1 LWHPEIN
8 KGFPDNREMAEH
20 LPRHLLI
27 PFAGRGSP
35 ACRAALPALRLPN
48 LETLLLRLT
57 LADTDT
63 QDEST
68 RSPPHERALAQA
80 LGIAAADGCIPWA
93 AFEARQLGIAA
104 QDDTEGWGVV
114 TLCNW
119 QVGIDDV
126 ALGDPSAIEID
137 AAESA
142 ALLAV
147 ARPFFEED
155 GIALHPSPVPGRWL
169 ARARIFDGLA
179 TASIDR
185 AVGYPISQWSPL
197 ADAARSLRRLQNE
210 MQMLLYTERV
220 NDDRAARGVPP
231 INSFWLSGTGALK
244 AAPSVTGPAPEVSDA
259 LRVASLRDDGAGWAA
274 AWQALDAGPVASLLA
289 DYTRGADVA
298 LTLCG
303 DRAAQR
309 YTVQP
314 RGLARWARSLFERK
328 RAAAVLESL

>member
-1 LWHPEIN
+1 
-8 KGFPDNREMAEH
+8 MAEH
-20 LPRHLLI
+20 PPRHLLI

-35 ACRAALPALRLPN
+35 ACRAALPTLRLPN
-48 LETLLLRLT
+48 LEALLARLT

-68 RSPPHERALAQA
+68 RSPPHERALARA
-80 LGIAAADGCIPWA
+80 LGIPAADGCIPWA
-93 AFEARQLGIAA
+93 ALEARQAGIAA
-104 QDDTEGWGVV
+104 ADDHEGWGLVA
-114 TLCNW
+114 LCHW

-126 ALGDPSAIEID
+126 VLGDPSAIEID

-142 ALLAV
+142 ALLAA

-185 AVGYPISQWSPL
+185 AVGCPISQWSPL
-197 ADAARSLRRLQNE
+197 GDSTQPLRRLQNE
-210 MQMLLYTERV
+210 MQMLLYTQRV

-244 AAPSVTGPAPEVSDA
+244 ENATPAPPAPTVSDA
-259 LRVASLRDDGAGWAA
+259 LRVAALRDDGVGWAE
-274 AWQALDAGPVASLLA
+274 AWQALDAEAVAALLA
-289 DYTRGADVA
+289 DCTRGTEVT

-303 DRAAQR
+303 DRGAQR
-309 YTVQP
+309 YTGQQ
-314 RGLARWARSLFERK
+314 RGLARWAKSFFDRT
-328 RAAAVLESL
+328 RAASVLDLL

>member
-1 LWHPEIN
+1 
-8 KGFPDNREMAEH
+8 MAEH
-20 LPRHLLI
+20 PPRHLLI

-35 ACRAALPALRLPN
+35 ACRAALSALKLPN
-48 LETLLLRLT
+48 LESLLSRLS

-68 RSPPHERALAQA
+68 RSPPHERALAKA
-80 LGIAAADGCIPWA
+80 LGISATDGCIPWA
-93 AFEARQLGIAA
+93 ALEARHTGLAA
-104 QDDTEGWGVV
+104 SGDTEGWGVV

-126 ALGDPSAIEID
+126 ALGDPAAIEID
-137 AAESA
+137 ANESA
-142 ALLAV
+142 ALLEV

-155 GIALHPSPVPGRWL
+155 GIALHASPTPGRWL

-185 AVGYPISQWSPL
+185 AVGWPISQWSPL
-197 ADAARSLRRLQNE
+197 GDSARSLRRLQNE
-210 MQMLLYTERV
+210 MQMLLYTQRV

-244 AAPSVTGPAPEVSDA
+244 GVVTPAAPAPTVSDA
-259 LRVASLRDDGAGWAA
+259 LRVAALRDDGVGWAE
-274 AWQALDAGPVASLLA
+274 AWQALDAGEIASLLA

-309 YTVQP
+309 YTVQQ
-314 RGLARWARSLFERK
+314 RGLARWAKSLFDRT

>member
-1 LWHPEIN
+1 
-8 KGFPDNREMAEH
+8 MAEP

-35 ACRAALPALRLPN
+35 ACRAALATLRLPN

-63 QDEST
+63 QDDST
-68 RSPPHERALAQA
+68 RSPPHERALARA
-80 LGIAAADGCIPWA
+80 LGLPPAADGCIPWA
-93 AFEARQLGIAA
+93 ALEARQSGLAA
-104 QDDTEGWGVV
+104 PGDREAWGLV

-137 AAESA
+137 ADESM

-147 ARPFFEED
+147 AQPFFEED
-155 GIALHPSPVPGRWL
+155 GIALHPSGTPGRWL
-169 ARARIFDGLA
+169 ARAPIFDGLA

-197 ADAARSLRRLQNE
+197 GDASRPLRRLQNE
-210 MQMLLYTERV
+210 MQMLLYTQRV
-220 NDDRAARGVPP
+220 NDERAARGVPP
-231 INSFWLSGTGALK
+231 LNSFWLSGTGALTQD
-244 AAPSVTGPAPEVSDA
+244 AAPAGPAPEVTDA
-259 LRVASLRDDGAGWAA
+259 LRVAALRDDGAAWAA
-274 AWQALDAGPVASLLA
+274 AWQALDADAIASLLS

-309 YTVQP
+309 YTVQQ
-314 RGLARWARSLFERK
+314 RGLARWAKSLFDRT
-328 RAAAVLESL
+328 RAASVLEAL

>member
-1 LWHPEIN
+1 
-8 KGFPDNREMAEH
+8 MAEH
-20 LPRHLLI
+20 PPRHLLI

-48 LETLLLRLT
+48 LEALLARLT

-80 LGIAAADGCIPWA
+80 LGISAADGCIPWA
-93 AFEARQLGIAA
+93 ALEARQTGLAA
-104 QDDTEGWGVV
+104 PGDDEAWGLV

-137 AAESA
+137 AAEST

-147 ARPFFEED
+147 ADPFFEED
-155 GIALHPSPVPGRWL
+155 GIALYPSDTPGRWL
-169 ARARIFDGLA
+169 ARAPIFDGLA

-185 AVGYPISQWSPL
+185 AVGCPISQWSPL
-197 ADAARSLRRLQNE
+197 GDSARPLRRLQNE
-210 MQMLLYTERV
+210 MQMLLYTQRV

-231 INSFWLSGTGALK
+231 INSFWLSGTGTLK
-244 AAPSVTGPAPEVSDA
+244 NDTSIPPPPAVNDA
-259 LRVASLRDDGAGWAA
+259 LRVPALRDDGAGWAE
-274 AWQALDAGPVASLLA
+274 AWQALDAGAIASLLA
-289 DYTRGADVA
+289 DYTRGAEVT

-309 YTVQP
+309 YTVQQ
-314 RGLARWARSLFERK
+314 RGLARWAKSLFEKTRG
-328 RAAAVLESL
+328 AGVLESL

>member
-1 LWHPEIN
+1 
-8 KGFPDNREMAEH
+8 MAET

-35 ACRAALPALRLPN
+35 ACRAALLTLRLPN
-48 LETLLLRLT
+48 LETLLLRLS

-80 LGIAAADGCIPWA
+80 LGISAADGCIPWA
-93 AFEARQLGIAA
+93 ALEARKTGLAA
-104 QDDTEGWGVV
+104 PDDHEAWGLV

-137 AAESA
+137 AAESM

-147 ARPFFEED
+147 AQPFFEED
-155 GIALHPSPVPGRWL
+155 GIRLYPSDTPGRWL
-169 ARARIFDGLA
+169 ARAPIFDGLA

-185 AVGYPISQWSPL
+185 AVGCPISQWSPL
-197 ADAARSLRRLQNE
+197 GDSSRPLRRLQNE
-210 MQMLLYTERV
+210 MQMLLYTQRV

-231 INSFWLSGTGALK
+231 INSFWLSGTGVLK
-244 AAPSVTGPAPEVSDA
+244 KEPTRPVATPEVSDA
-259 LRVASLRDDGAGWAA
+259 LRIAALRDDGAAWAA
-274 AWQALDAGPVASLLA
+274 AWQALDAGAIADLLT

-309 YTVQP
+309 YTVQQ
-314 RGLARWARSLFERK
+314 RGLARWAKSLFDRT
-328 RAAAVLESL
+328 RASSVLEAL

>member
-1 LWHPEIN
+1 
-8 KGFPDNREMAEH
+8 M
-20 LPRHLLI
+20 LI

-35 ACRAALPALRLPN
+35 ACRAALPALKLPN
-48 LETLLLRLT
+48 LESLLSRLA
-57 LADTDT
+57 LADTDS

-68 RSPPHERALAQA
+68 RSPPHERALAKA
-80 LGIAAADGCIPWA
+80 LGISAADGCIPWA
-93 AFEARQLGIAA
+93 ALEARQTGLATP
-104 QDDTEGWGVV
+104 DDTEGWGVV

-126 ALGDPSAIEID
+126 ALGDPAAIEID

-142 ALLAV
+142 ALLEV

-155 GIALHPSPVPGRWL
+155 GIALHASPTPGRWL

-197 ADAARSLRRLQNE
+197 GDSARPLRRLQNE
-210 MQMLLYTERV
+210 MQMLLYTQRV

-244 AAPSVTGPAPEVSDA
+244 GTTPTASAPTVSEA
-259 LRVASLRDDGAGWAA
+259 LRVTALRDDGTGWAEA
-274 AWQALDAGPVASLLA
+274 LQALDAGEIASLLA

-303 DRAAQR
+303 DRGAQR
-309 YTVQP
+309 YTVQQ
-314 RGLARWARSLFERK
+314 RGLTRWAKSLFDRT
-328 RAAAVLESL
+328 RAASVLEAL

>member
-1 LWHPEIN
+1 
-8 KGFPDNREMAEH
+8 MAET

-35 ACRAALPALRLPN
+35 ACRAALPALRLPH
-48 LETLLLRLT
+48 LETLLQRLT

-63 QDEST
+63 QDDST
-68 RSPPHERALAQA
+68 RSPPHERALARA
-80 LGIAAADGCIPWA
+80 LGIPAADGCIPWA
-93 AFEARQLGIAA
+93 AFEARQLGIATP
-104 QDDTEGWGVV
+104 DDAEGWGLV

-155 GIALHPSPVPGRWL
+155 GIALHASPVPGRWL

-244 AAPSVTGPAPEVSDA
+244 ETPSPTGPAPEVSDA
-259 LRVASLRDDGAGWAA
+259 LRVASLRDDGAGWAQ
-274 AWQALDAGPVASLLA
+274 AWQALDAGPIAALLA
-289 DYTRGADVA
+289 DCTRGADVA

-309 YTVQP
+309 YTLQP
-314 RGLARWARSLFERK
+314 RGLARWARSLFDRK
-328 RAAAVLESL
+328 RASVVLEAL

>member
-1 LWHPEIN
+1 
-8 KGFPDNREMAEH
+8 MAEP

-35 ACRAALPALRLPN
+35 ACRAALATLRLPN

-63 QDEST
+63 QDDST
-68 RSPPHERALAQA
+68 RSPPHERALARA
-80 LGIAAADGCIPWA
+80 LGLPAAADGCIPWA
-93 AFEARQLGIAA
+93 ALEARQSGLARPGDREA
-104 QDDTEGWGVV
+104 WGVV

-137 AAESA
+137 ADEST

-147 ARPFFEED
+147 AQPFFEED
-155 GIALHPSPVPGRWL
+155 GIALHPSGTPGRWL
-169 ARARIFDGLA
+169 ARAPIFDGLS

-197 ADAARSLRRLQNE
+197 GDASRPLRRLQNE
-210 MQMLLYTERV
+210 MQMLLYTQRV
-220 NDDRAARGVPP
+220 NDERTARGVPP
-231 INSFWLSGTGALK
+231 INSFWLSGTGALTQDV
-244 AAPSVTGPAPEVSDA
+244 APAGPAPEVSDA
-259 LRVASLRDDGAGWAA
+259 LRVAALRDDGAGWAA
-274 AWQALDAGPVASLLA
+274 AWQALDAGAIASLLS

-309 YTVQP
+309 YTVQQ
-314 RGLARWARSLFERK
+314 RGLARWAKSLFDRT
-328 RAAAVLESL
+328 RAASVLEAL

>member
-1 LWHPEIN
+1 
-8 KGFPDNREMAEH
+8 MAEP

-35 ACRAALPALRLPN
+35 ACRAALSTLRLPN

-63 QDEST
+63 QDDST
-68 RSPPHERALAQA
+68 RSPPHERAIARA
-80 LGIAAADGCIPWA
+80 LGLSGADGCIPWA
-93 AFEARQLGIAA
+93 ALEARQTGVATA
-104 QDDTEGWGVV
+104 DDPEGWGLV

-126 ALGDPSAIEID
+126 VLGDPSAIEID
-137 AAESA
+137 ATESTT
-142 ALLAV
+142 LLQA

-155 GIALHPSPVPGRWL
+155 GIALHPSPTPGRWL

-197 ADAARSLRRLQNE
+197 GDTARPLRRLQNE
-210 MQMLLYTERV
+210 MQMLLYTQRV

-244 AAPSVTGPAPEVSDA
+244 QATPAATMPKLLVSDA
-259 LRVASLRDDGAGWAA
+259 LRVAALRDDGEGWAE
-274 AWQALDAGPVASLLA
+274 AWRALDAGAIATLLG

-303 DRAAQR
+303 DRGAQR
-309 YTVQP
+309 YTVQQ
-314 RGLARWARSLFERK
+314 RGLARWAKSLFDRT
-328 RAAAVLESL
+328 RAPSVLEAL